1 MKTKLL
7 IAGSRTLDIDLHML
21 GGILLQLGFD
31 DWNKLEIVHGGANG
45 VDKSA
50 DKFADHWKLKKKVF
64 LADWDKLGKGAGHV
78 RNAEMGKYSHELV
91 LIWDGESKGS
101 LNMLETMKKLK
112 KPVYEIILKCY
123 N

>member
-1 MKTKLL
+1 MTKLL

-64 LADWDKLGKGAGHV
+64 LYKSELGKAGGPV
-78 RNAEMGKYSHELV
+78 RNTEMGKYSDELV
-91 LIWDGESKGS
+91 LIWDGTSKGS

>member
-64 LADWDKLGKGAGHV
+64 PYKSELGKAGGPA